1 MEKDCME
8 NTILACAEDLF
19 LSKGYNGV
27 STIDIANACGCNQ
40 ALVHYYFRT
49 KMNLFKIIF
58 SQKILEIQKEL
69 LKTYDE
75 KDSFEKKIEKMIDIH
90 FDFLC
95 KDGRLP
101 LFVINEINSNSEIAK
116 TIKDVFNDTISPFLL
131 SIQKDLDSEIKAGKI
146 RDISAF
152 NLLLN
157 IVSMDV
163 FIFIAEPVMK
173 NILLYSKQEM
183 QEVFIDRKQEIKK
196 AILLSLKK

>member
-1 MEKDCME
+1 
-8 NTILACAEDLF
+8 
-19 LSKGYNGV
+19 
-27 STIDIANACGCNQ
+27 
-40 ALVHYYFRT
+40 
-49 KMNLFKIIF
+49 MNLFKIIF

-173 NILLYSKQEM
+173 NILLYSEQEM